1 MKTIESNVEFEV
13 NIEYLKNYKKEKGLT
28 NKELA
33 ELIGIHESTMSR
45 VLRGKKGVG
54 YKFIVGALYR
64 LKDIEI
70 EKLLIKEN
78 KAG

>member
-45 VLRGKKGVG
+45 C
-54 YKFIVGALYR
+54 
-64 LKDIEI
+64 
-70 EKLLIKEN
+70 N
-78 KAG
+78 C